1 MTKTRRPRNTKS
13 TRTSQVEIHRTR
25 SSVQRGKKM
34 KLDYKEQN
42 QNSDIINKDTLM
54 PSSPVDINTHG
65 NNDPV
70 SRCNDTPRQSD
81 DDDDIVILDL
91 QKGEIRQ
98 EPTELFCYSH
108 CEIGRL
114 YDRAMIQCSTCM
126 RWIHNE
132 CSDARKDSGAIWN
145 CTKCRNLADNV
156 DSLKQQLVEVHEI
169 LSVMVEKQNEFYNQM
184 CELSSINAQLK
195 HQVTQLKVQNHQL
208 RLRHYNRLSSSSC
221 SSSSDSDSSS
231 SEEDEPRTVF
241 DNNNITSNKRML
253 KSRPVGLH
261 PKNVNNNN
269 KSQVKKT
276 TPKNK
281 QNENTKPKV
290 TLLGGSMVRNS
301 GTIISANMGGVES
314 TVYSVSGLTI
324 SKGTD
329 VAKNVFASH
338 TKNDIAVLQVG
349 TSDVENSS
357 VDRLCSRNST

>member
-1 MTKTRRPRNTKS
+1 
-13 TRTSQVEIHRTR
+13 
-25 SSVQRGKKM
+25 
-34 KLDYKEQN
+34 
-42 QNSDIINKDTLM
+42 
-54 PSSPVDINTHG
+54 
-65 NNDPV
+65 
-70 SRCNDTPRQSD
+70 
-81 DDDDIVILDL
+81 
-91 QKGEIRQ
+91 
-98 EPTELFCYSH
+98 
-108 CEIGRL
+108 
-114 YDRAMIQCSTCM
+114 
-126 RWIHNE
+126 
-132 CSDARKDSGAIWN
+132 
-145 CTKCRNLADNV
+145 
-156 DSLKQQLVEVHEI
+156 
-169 LSVMVEKQNEFYNQM
+169 M